1 MTDKKE
7 KVAEI
12 NTPADILDDLKRI
25 EKIRKAQLLSTA
37 LAELKSKAKEILIL
51 KKETTLLLKEIGLC
65 ETDRKKVIDYI
76 NSSVKLTPS
85 DISKARSAS
94 RREKES
100 CEEEVDKKI
109 KNIPISTLTVG
120 GGGGA
125 GCGTSNFWVNGI
137 NGGYSGGSTT
147 GLNNSISYCS
157 ASNTS
162 GDLDVSIGGMKLKM

>member
-1 MTDKKE
+1 MTDKDK

-76 NSSVKLTPS
+76 NSSVKLTAS
-85 DISKARSAS
+85 DIARARSAS

-100 CEEEVDKKI
+100 CDEEVEKKI
-109 KNIPISTLTVG
+109 KNLPVSTLTIGG

-125 GCGTSNFWVNGI
+125 GSNTYWSNGI
-137 NGGYSGGSTT
+137 GGGSTT
-147 GLNNSISYCS
+147 GLNNSINYCS